1 MRSQTGPMRSS
12 GSEGQQGRISSC
24 APKKA
29 TSSSPLGHHQQG
41 DQALAGSIMAAAAA
55 RAALNTAV
63 EKHGI
68 DPGTPEEQ
76 GAALA
81 QRGLWAETWDQ
92 GDSWHYSGDPEQ
104 PLSPEEAVVECA
116 AMEANEA
123 ENYADFGTS
132 KPDSEAAAQASFN
145 RAVTIEW
152 VVSWTTEHNLWEW
165 TTADVVSKKIK
176 PMTAATRCRFE
187 DLPEVRASGAVGPA
201 DSFASHCWTAKWG
214 LLVSALADHADPK
227 RRVWLDVL
235 AVRQ

>member
-1 MRSQTGPMRSS
+1 
-12 GSEGQQGRISSC
+12 
-24 APKKA
+24 
-29 TSSSPLGHHQQG
+29 
-41 DQALAGSIMAAAAA
+41 MAAAAA

-92 GDSWHYSGDPEQ
+92 GDSWHYSGDPEE

-152 VVSWTTEHNLWEW
+152 VVGWTTKHNLWEW

-176 PMTAATRCRFE
+176 PVTRAPRLEPWRCSASSPTAAATRTHGSLRQRLTRVPSAAA
-187 DLPEVRASGAVGPA
+187 DDNRDALSIRRSARGAG
-201 DSFASHCWTAKWG
+201 DG
-214 LLVSALADHADPK
+214 
-227 RRVWLDVL
+227 RRSSST
-235 AVRQ
+235 

>member
-1 MRSQTGPMRSS
+1 
-12 GSEGQQGRISSC
+12 
-24 APKKA
+24 
-29 TSSSPLGHHQQG
+29 
-41 DQALAGSIMAAAAA
+41 MAAAAA

-123 ENYADFGTS
+123 ENHADFGTS

-176 PMTAATRCRFE
+176 PVTSPATRTPALQCLEPRC
-187 DLPEVRASGAVGPA
+187 LPRLEPTDR
-201 DSFASHCWTAKWG
+201 FASA
-214 LLVSALADHADPK
+214 
-227 RRVWLDVL
+227 
-235 AVRQ
+235 